1 MESKNKFW
9 KGALVGALLT
19 ALAGLVIVGMSL
31 GIFLIGK
38 AAIDGNGQTAES
50 AQTEN
55 QQGNLDLNQIT
66 SKIQTIQDR
75 RAHV

>member
-1 MESKNKFW
+1 MTVESKNKFW

-38 AAIDGNGQTAES
+38 AAIDGNGQTGKFRLKS
-50 AQTEN
+50 DYFQDTDDSGSN
-55 QQGNLDLNQIT
+55 RQIL
-66 SKIQTIQDR
+66 SI
-75 RAHV
+75 